1 MNDGARLSQSGLYGM
16 LAGILWIANLFVF
29 LLPAEMQEISSL
41 LLQILALAFLY
52 MAFSGIGEALGSQ
65 EISGNGRT
73 AVIFLT
79 LGVLLS
85 LAVTLWKAGELAST
99 QEALQNL
106 ALGIQGDTPSEAE
119 VEEMMNQIWTVVGIA
134 LLSFLPYWLLSLIGA
149 FPLRKAYVQTAE
161 ATEIPQL
168 RTSGNLFLW
177 GILLTP
183 LLIGGILVLV
193 YYIFVIVAFSKLR
206 TAAQEG

>member
-29 LLPAEMQEISSL
+29 LLPAGMREISSL
-41 LLQILALAFLY
+41 LLQFLALVFLY
-52 MAFSGIGEALGSQ
+52 IAFSGIGDALGSQ

-85 LAVTLWKAGELAST
+85 LAVTLWKAGELASA

-106 ALGIQGDTPSEAE
+106 ALGMQGGTASEAE
-119 VEEMMNQIWTVVGIA
+119 VEEMTKQIGTMGRIY
-134 LLSFLPYWLLSLIGA
+134 LYSFLPFWLLSLIGA

-161 ATEIPQL
+161 ATEIPQF
-168 RTSGNLFLW
+168 RTAGNLFLW
-177 GILLTP
+177 GIILTP
-183 LLIGGILVLV
+183 LLIGGILLLV
-193 YYIFVIVAFSKLR
+193 YYIFVILAFSKLR